1 MRVVFPDGSEYPVPL
16 VDPGGLPFGSDVY
29 LIGCPAEYEAFPQ
42 PTITTGILSQLCS
55 WETKRRPPC

>member
-16 VDPGGLPFGSDVY
+16 VDLPFGSDVY